1 MLMFEEILNT
11 AISAYGQWGLLS
23 VMVIQT
29 IIAPLPSEAL
39 LAFAGVIGISLINV
53 TVFGGL
59 GLILGA
65 VIAYFI
71 ARWGGKPIIERL
83 LGKKWVGV
91 LDAWVEQHGTLAILV
106 TRLVPFIPF
115 DLISYCCGI
124 TDLPFRNY
132 LAATVLGAFPRCLM
146 LAAFGST
153 FGEVFAMIG
162 IGLDVILVLGL
173 VGFVLLVWMDRK
185 GHIDLLGNRII
196 SKIIKN

>member
-1 MLMFEEILNT
+1 MFEEILNT

-23 VMVIQT
+23 VMVVQT
-29 IIAPLPSEAL
+29 LIAPIPSEAL

-59 GLILGA
+59 GLIVGA

-71 ARWGGKPIIERL
+71 ARWGGKPIIEKL

-91 LDAWVEQHGTLAILV
+91 LDAWVEQHGTLAIFV
-106 TRLVPFIPF
+106 TRLVPLIPF

-146 LAAFGST
+146 LAALGST
-153 FGEVFAMIG
+153 FGEVFTMIG
-162 IGLDVILVLGL
+162 LGLDLILVLGL
-173 VGFVLLVWMDRK
+173 VGFILLIWLDRK

-196 SKIIKN
+196 GKIVKN